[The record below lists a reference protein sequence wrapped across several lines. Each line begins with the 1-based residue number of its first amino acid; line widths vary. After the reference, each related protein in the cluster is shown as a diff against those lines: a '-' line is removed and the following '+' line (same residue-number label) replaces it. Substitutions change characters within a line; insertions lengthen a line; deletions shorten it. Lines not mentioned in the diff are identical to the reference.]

1 MSSPINLSKNKK
13 FNMIHIKEEA
23 RFRQQKKNGG
33 VFFLPSKRPNANN
46 VKKNK
51 ERNKNVT
58 CITRVVVTST
68 HWHVKPITIFLYC
81 HF

>member
-1 MSSPINLSKNKK
+1 
-13 FNMIHIKEEA
+13 MIHIKEEA
-23 RFRQQKKNGG
+23 RFRQKEKGKKEG
-33 VFFLPSKRPNANN
+33 VYFLPSKRPNANN

-68 HWHVKPITIFLYC
+68 H
-81 HF
+81 